1 MERSIRIGKDFN
13 VLWSIHKVVD
23 GERQPYELAG
33 KELTLRY
40 RMASGIYKEVT
51 EWKAEGNVIAWTFRG
66 KDQKALG
73 SYELIL
79 TENAGKDGMV
89 TVDTCKAFKLVAHSC
104 EETEGSGGDIVIQDI
119 MLESEV
125 AFAALRGPAG
135 PAGKDGK
142 DGKDGEIYDDT
153 EIKAQL
159 TELSAKVGDIADLE
173 KTSEEDDVI
182 VIEDNDGNKIAEINA
197 EGADFKNLK
206 SNGKPVSTAEIT
218 ETEHK
223 EEEQVWMSDDE
234 SEEYAKINKDG
245 IHSKAFF
252 AKNKNGE
259 NVNLAKVAD
268 NVGIH
273 LSDIYG
279 FVGDTIQIFFNSI
292 VENFENYIIKIDCK
306 YGKIYPKY
314 YECTPSVECDE
325 PLTISVYTNNGVLL
339 ASKEVRFV
347 ATSAKNASTTK
358 KILLIGASNVQNG
371 EVAIEM
377 SRRLKGTSG
386 VASSPSPMALSNYA
400 ITGRIKNA
408 DGSVGWEGIGGWR
421 WDEYLGS
428 AGNPGARLYVDGVT
442 DINVGDR
449 FKLEG
454 FTQEFLISEKN
465 ITNGVGY
472 VYATFYG
479 QGDIYKNHSLMPT
492 DGTMTKV
499 VGSGVASFAF
509 SNARVESYQ
518 PLWNTDTNQ
527 WDILGY
533 CNEHCGG
540 AVHCICTQLGI
551 NSLGRDAFG
560 SYSDIAEKVRL
571 FIDRTHAQMP
581 NCIILLGKI
590 MLPSQMGGLG
600 KDYTTNDQFGN
611 YNAEGFNTKIHQ
623 YNAILESIAND
634 DKYLSFVKVVDLCS
648 QFDAINNY
656 PTFEKQVNT
665 RNPQKEV
672 LGGNGVHPNNY
683 GYWQVADAW
692 IRAIINIIK

>member
-1 MERSIRIGKDFN
+1 MGRFDTTKATINANIKKNGNQEITGSILN
-13 VLWSIHKVVD
+13 SVMTEMVD
-23 GERQPYELAG
+23 A
-33 KELTLRY
+33 T
-40 RMASGIYKEVT
+40 
-51 EWKAEGNVIAWTFRG
+51 
-66 KDQKALG
+66 D
-73 SYELIL
+73 
-79 TENAGKDGMV
+79 
-89 TVDTCKAFKLVAHSC
+89 
-104 EETEGSGGDIVIQDI
+104 
-119 MLESEV
+119 
-125 AFAALRGPAG
+125 
-135 PAGKDGK
+135 
-142 DGKDGEIYDDT
+142 
-153 EIKAQL
+153 AQL
-159 TELSAKVGDIADLE
+159 TELSE
-173 KTSEEDDVI
+173 KTKDVSIETISVEEDEI
-182 VIEDNDGNKIAEINA
+182 ILEDNEGNELAKINKG
-197 EGADFKNLK
+197 GADFKHLK
-206 SNGKPVSTAEIT
+206 SNGKPVATEQVE
-218 ETEHK
+218 ETESSA
-223 EEEQVWMSDDE
+223 EEQVWMADDE
-234 SEEYAKINKDG
+234 SEEYAKIDKDG
-245 IHSKAFF
+245 IHGKAFF
-252 AKNKNGE
+252 AKTKNGE
-259 NVNLAKVAD
+259 KVNLAKVAD

-279 FVGDTIQIFFNSI
+279 FVGDTIQVFFHSI
-292 VENFENYIIKIDCK
+292 IENYENYVIKVSCK

-325 PLTISVYTNNGVLL
+325 PLIMSVYTNNGVLL
-339 ASKEVRFV
+339 ASKEVRLV
-347 ATSAKNASTTK
+347 ATSAKNASTSK

-371 EVAIEM
+371 EVAIEI

-492 DGTMTKV
+492 DGTMIKV
-499 VGSGVASFAF
+499 VGSGVTSFAF

-560 SYSDIAEKVRL
+560 SYADIADKVRL
-571 FIDRTHAQMP
+571 FLDRTHSQMP

-634 DKYLSFVKVVDLCS
+634 DKYSSFVKVVDLCS

-665 RNPQKEV
+665 RNPQKEL

-692 IRAIINIIK
+692 VRAIVNLIK